1 MTDED
6 EVRQMEGCQGG
17 GGRGDNRR
25 DRQVGVGWVVGGVS
39 EKKDTAVSQH
49 TQWKAGGSVPCP
61 QRDTRTVAVVVVY
74 LERGGGDV

>member
-1 MTDED
+1 MSDGRGRGQAD
-6 EVRQMEGCQGG
+6 GRMSGRRRKRRQSERQTGG
-17 GGRGDNRR
+17 GG
-25 DRQVGVGWVVGGVS
+25 VGCGGVS

-74 LERGGGDV
+74 LERGGDV